1 MRYAVVG
8 TGAIGGYYG
17 GMLANAGFDVHF
29 LFHSD
34 YQEAWSKGLT
44 VTSPNG
50 DFEIEHVNAYNST
63 ASMPKADVIL
73 VGLKTLQNNLLT
85 ELLDP
90 IVKDGTLIVLVQNG
104 IGYEQELQDEFPE
117 ARISGGLAFICSEK
131 TGPAH
136 ISHYDYGKLTLALL
150 GDEPCDK
157 FDAMIADMED
167 AGIEVVHADDLNTAR
182 WKKLVWN
189 TGFNGQSV
197 LFGKNTEELL
207 LGREKDL
214 YVKPAMLEIIK
225 AGQANGADVDESFAD
240 EMIEMTLNMKPY
252 FPSMHVDYQ
261 HGRRLEVEAIYSR
274 PLRLGL
280 AKGVEM
286 PVMQEIEKRL
296 RSVKVKG

>member
-17 GMLANAGFDVHF
+17 GMLANADADVHF

-34 YQEAWSKGLT
+34 FDAAYANGLR
-44 VTSPNG
+44 VNSCNG
-50 DFEIEHVNAYNST
+50 DFEIERVNAYNST
-63 ASMPKADVIL
+63 TSMPKADVIL
-73 VGLKTLQNNLLT
+73 VGLKTLQNRLLP

-90 IVKDGTLIVLVQNG
+90 IVKDGSLIVLIQNG
-104 IGYEQELQDEFPE
+104 IGYEQEIQEEFPE
-117 ARISGGLAFICSEK
+117 ARVAGGLAFICSEK
-131 TGPAH
+131 TAPAE
-136 ISHYDYGKLTLALL
+136 ITHYDYGKLTLALL

-157 FDAMIADMED
+157 FDAMIADMEE
-167 AGIEVVHADDLNTAR
+167 AGIEVVRANDLNTAR

-207 LGREKDL
+207 LGREKDM

-252 FPSMHVDYQ
+252 YPSMHVDYQ

-274 PLRLGL
+274 PIRLGL

-286 PVMQEIEKRL
+286 PVMQEMEKRL
-296 RSVKVKG
+296 RSL

>member
-17 GMLANAGFDVHF
+17 GMLANADADVHF

-34 YQEAWSKGLT
+34 YDAAWSNGLR
-44 VTSPNG
+44 VNSVNG
-50 DFEIEHVNAYNST
+50 DFEIEHINAYNST

-73 VGLKTLQNNLLT
+73 VGLKTLQNRLLP

-90 IVKDGTLIVLVQNG
+90 IVKEGTLIALIQNG
-104 IGYEQELQDEFPE
+104 IGYEQELQEEFPE
-117 ARISGGLAFICSEK
+117 ARICGGLAFICAEK
-131 TGPAH
+131 TAPAVV
-136 ISHYDYGKLTLALL
+136 SHYDYGKLTLALL
-150 GDEPCDK
+150 GDEPCDA
-157 FDAMIADMED
+157 FDAMVADMEE
-167 AGIEVVHADDLNTAR
+167 AGINVVRADDLNTAR

-207 LGREKDL
+207 FGREKEM

-225 AGQANGADVDESFAD
+225 AAQANGADVDESFAD

-252 FPSMHVDYQ
+252 YPSMHVDYS

-280 AKGVEM
+280 AKGVAM
-286 PVMQEIEKRL
+286 PVMEEIEKRL
-296 RSVKVKG
+296 RKING

>member
-17 GMLANAGFDVHF
+17 GMLANADADVHF

-34 YQEAWSKGLT
+34 FDAAYANGLR
-44 VTSPNG
+44 VNSCNG
-50 DFEIEHVNAYNST
+50 DFEIERVNAYNST
-63 ASMPKADVIL
+63 TSMPKADVIL
-73 VGLKTLQNNLLT
+73 VGLKTLQNRLLP

-90 IVKDGTLIVLVQNG
+90 IVKDGSLIVLIQNG
-104 IGYEQELQDEFPE
+104 IGYEQEIQNEFPE
-117 ARISGGLAFICSEK
+117 ARVAGGLAFICSEK
-131 TGPAH
+131 TAPAE
-136 ISHYDYGKLTLALL
+136 ITHYDYGKLTLALL

-157 FDAMIADMED
+157 FDAMITDMED
-167 AGIEVVHADDLNTAR
+167 AGIEVVRADDLNTAR

-207 LGREKDL
+207 LGREKDM

-252 FPSMHVDYQ
+252 YPSMHVDYQ

-274 PLRLGL
+274 PIRLGL

-286 PVMQEIEKRL
+286 PVMQEVEKRL
-296 RSVKVKG
+296 RSL

>member
-17 GMLANAGFDVHF
+17 GMLANADVDVHF

-34 YQEAWSKGLT
+34 FEAAYANGLR
-44 VTSPNG
+44 VNSCNG

-63 ASMPKADVIL
+63 TSMPKADVVL
-73 VGLKTLQNNLLT
+73 VGLKSLQNHLLP

-90 IVKDGTLIVLVQNG
+90 IVKDGTLICLIQNG
-104 IGYEQELQDEFPE
+104 IGYEQEIQDEFPE
-117 ARISGGLAFICSEK
+117 ARVCGGLAFICSEK
-131 TGPAH
+131 TAPAV

-157 FDAMIADMED
+157 FDAMIADMEE
-167 AGIEVVHADDLNTAR
+167 AGIEIVRAADLNTAR

-207 LGREKDL
+207 LGREKDI

-225 AGQANGADVDESFAD
+225 AAQANGADVDESFAD
-240 EMIEMTLNMKPY
+240 EMIDMTLNMKPY
-252 FPSMHVDYQ
+252 YPSMHVDYQ

-274 PLRLGL
+274 PIRLGL

-286 PVMQEIEKRL
+286 PVMQEVEKRL
-296 RSVKVKG
+296 RKING